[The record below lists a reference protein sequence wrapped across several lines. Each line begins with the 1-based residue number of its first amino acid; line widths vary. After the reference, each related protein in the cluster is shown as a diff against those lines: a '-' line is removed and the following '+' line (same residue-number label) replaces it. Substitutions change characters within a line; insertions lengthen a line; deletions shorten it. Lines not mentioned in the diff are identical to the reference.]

1 MPTQQETPKPEM
13 MIVETPQTE
22 TTIVDVIEEPVPGV
36 FVVTE
41 FVETNAEPERTDS
54 RNIDQSASPESEE

>member
-1 MPTQQETPKPEM
+1 
-13 MIVETPQTE
+13 MIIGEIAQTE

-41 FVETNAEPERTDS
+41 FVERNAEPDPTES
-54 RNIDQSASPESEE
+54 LNIDQTTDPESDGR